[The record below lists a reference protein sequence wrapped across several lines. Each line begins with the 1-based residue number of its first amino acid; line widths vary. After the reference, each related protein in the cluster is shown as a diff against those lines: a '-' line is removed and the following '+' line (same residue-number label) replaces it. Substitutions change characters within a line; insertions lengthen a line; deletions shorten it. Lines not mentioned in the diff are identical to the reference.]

1 MWKLQSKYACSML
14 LLISHIC
21 THWTIKCNG
30 QCASGFHMHFNFPS
44 PLKITRYSSINEA
57 LHSAEVPRL
66 QEKNISV
73 EVIQDLRK
81 DGRLAVCCI
90 STFPLFYSGKSSLA
104 SQITTSQENG
114 RKPLFWLHLLSVP
127 EVLFIHFCNHV
138 ESNQQLIEI

>member
-1 MWKLQSKYACSML
+1 
-14 LLISHIC
+14 
-21 THWTIKCNG
+21 
-30 QCASGFHMHFNFPS
+30 MHFNFPS

-104 SQITTSQENG
+104 SQISTSQENG
-114 RKPLFWLHLLSVP
+114 RKPLFYFD
-127 EVLFIHFCNHV
+127 FIC
-138 ESNQQLIEI
+138 